1 MRTKHSDRV
10 VAQFGSALDW
20 GSRGRWFES
29 SPPDQIGELAQLGE
43 RVTGSHEVRG
53 SNPLFSTTQCQ
64 DSGFIPESFLFRFSS
79 CLGRSHPKSTN
90 GALQT
95 PPNVNL
101 GWERRRAPEI
111 TVKISLVAN
120 HNRLVWIAIRMLV
133 EEGLDDACC
142 SVLAR
147 VFQAGRN

>member
-1 MRTKHSDRV
+1 M
-10 VAQFGSALDW
+10 
-20 GSRGRWFES
+20 
-29 SPPDQIGELAQLGE
+29 GE

-90 GALQT
+90 DALQT
-95 PPNVNL
+95 PPNVDL

-120 HNRLVWIAIRMLV
+120 HNRLVWMPSGCSSRKAWTTRAAPSWRGSSKPV
-133 EEGLDDACC
+133 ETERHQGGEKGAR
-142 SVLAR
+142 SVLEAFSR
-147 VFQAGRN
+147 GSICRSPNSPRSVSS